1 MVLKTDTFDIFKK
14 ICSEMKTFTVFLIN
28 ENYGIK
34 IYFLKLKTQEMGLI
48 TEWIQKKSNKGSKV
62 ENKVW
67 KYRKEECRAKTR
79 LTGCIL
85 NKNEEK

>member
-1 MVLKTDTFDIFKK
+1 
-14 ICSEMKTFTVFLIN
+14 
-28 ENYGIK
+28 
-34 IYFLKLKTQEMGLI
+34 MGLI

-85 NKNEEK
+85 NKNEEKWRKIEDKGMAHFKCWKKEKKLTV